1 MPDGIEV
8 IVRSLPFLLV
18 GTFPNGGLGGLA
30 LTAYLSLTIGAS
42 SFVLGATLGTI
53 AALAPWPARG
63 AVLVFTVVIRG
74 VPALAFLF
82 WFYFLLPRMLDINLS
97 ALLSAGIALTL
108 YHGAYISEDV
118 RGGFRSV
125 PRGQWEAARS
135 SGLSFA
141 TTLRHLIL
149 PQALR
154 AIVPSLVSR
163 FVNLVIYTSAVSILG
178 ILEFT
183 RAAVLVNN
191 RELLYSVYVFGFI
204 GIVYFAICFGI
215 SQLGRALERRWTWVP
230 ASRVFHAAA

>member
-1 MPDGIEV
+1 MPEGIEV
-8 IVRSLPFLLV
+8 VIRSLPFLLV
-18 GTFPNGGLGGLA
+18 GRFPTGGLGGLA
-30 LTAYLSLTIGAS
+30 LTAYLSLTVGAA
-42 SFVLGATLGTI
+42 SFMLGATLGTI
-53 AALAPWPARG
+53 AALGPWPVRG
-63 AVLVFTVVIRG
+63 AVLALTVLIRG

-82 WFYFLLPRMLDINLS
+82 WFYFLLPRLLGVDLS
-97 ALLSAGIALTL
+97 PLLSAGIALTL

-125 PRGQWEAARS
+125 PHGQWEAARS

-141 TTLRHLIL
+141 ATLRHLIL

-154 AIVPSLVSR
+154 AVVPSLVSR

-191 RELLYSVYVFGFI
+191 RELLYSVYVFGFV
-204 GIVYFAICFGI
+204 GMVYFAICFGI
-215 SQLGRALERRWTWVP
+215 SRLGLALERRWTWTRKTSVLSP
-230 ASRVFHAAA
+230 A